1 MLCILDGWG
10 NGSGGMYDAIH
21 GAHKPFWDSIVSRCP
36 RSSLYA
42 SGDDV
47 GLPPGQVGN
56 SEVGHIS
63 IGCGRVVLQDLLRIN
78 QEIDEVHSNPEL
90 LKFVDNLKNS
100 KGACHVVGLLSDG
113 GVHSMQAHMEKLIS
127 VVSGFGIRVYVHAI
141 LDGRDV
147 LPSSAKKYV
156 NQLEASIASLD
167 AVVGTVGG
175 RYYAMDRD
183 NRLDRTC
190 KAYDALAYAKG
201 PRCENALE
209 VVENSY
215 GKGVTDEF
223 IVPTVV
229 GDYSGVSVEDGVLFI
244 NFRNDRVLQLLSMLL
259 HRMPEVKNVLGMR
272 QYSSK
277 ILIPSLFPPRDIQWS
292 LGEVVAAQG
301 LKQLRIA
308 ETEKFAHVTFFFNG
322 GREDRFVGEDRVII
336 PSPDVST
343 YDLKPEMSAIDVTD
357 TLVGRIRSAKYSLI
371 VVNYAN
377 ADMVGHTGNMEAT
390 KRAVTVVDSCLQR
403 VYDAASDIGATMLI
417 TADHGNAEK
426 MFDVN
431 EGAPFTSH
439 TESTVP
445 FVVCNMQR
453 EISLADGRL
462 CDIAPTILEIMKIAQ
477 PPEMTGRSL
486 LRPSSL

>member
-10 NGSGGMYDAIH
+10 NGSGGRYDAIH
-21 GAHKPFWDSIVSRCP
+21 GAQKPFWDSVVSQCP

-78 QEIDEVHSNPEL
+78 KEIDEVHKNPEL
-90 LKFVDNLKNS
+90 VAFVDKLKGS
-100 KGACHVVGLLSDG
+100 GGACHVVGLLSDG

-127 VVSGFGIRVYVHAI
+127 IVAGFGVKVYVHAI

-147 LPSSAKKYV
+147 LPSSAKRYLS
-156 NQLEASIASLD
+156 QLNTNTASLD
-167 AVVGTVGG
+167 ATVATVGG

-190 KAYDALAYAKG
+190 KAYDALAYGKG
-201 PRCENALE
+201 PKCVSALE
-209 VVENSY
+209 VVETSY
-215 GKGVTDEF
+215 SSGVTDEF
-223 IVPTVV
+223 IVPTVI

-277 ILIPSLFPPRDIQWS
+277 ISIPSLFPPRDIRGT
-292 LGEVVAAQG
+292 LGEVVAAHG

-322 GREDRFVGEDRVII
+322 GREDTFVGEDRVII
-336 PSPDVST
+336 PSPNVST

-357 TLVGRIRSAKYSLI
+357 TLVERIRSTKYSLI

-390 KRAVTVVDSCLQR
+390 KRAITVVDSCLQR
-403 VYDAASDIGATMLI
+403 VYDAASGTGATMLI

-431 EGAPFTSH
+431 EGTPFTSH
-439 TESTVP
+439 TGSTVP
-445 FVVCNMQR
+445 FVVCNTRR

-462 CDIAPTILEIMKIAQ
+462 CDIAPTILELMKIAQ
-477 PPEMTGRSL
+477 PPEMTGCSL
-486 LRPSSL
+486 LRPTS